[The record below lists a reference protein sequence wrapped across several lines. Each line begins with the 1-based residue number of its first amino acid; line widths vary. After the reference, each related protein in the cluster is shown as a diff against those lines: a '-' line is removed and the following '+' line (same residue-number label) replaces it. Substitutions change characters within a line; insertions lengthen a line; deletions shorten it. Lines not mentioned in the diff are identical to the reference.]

1 MDMLKIG
8 IIGIVGILIA
18 TQLKGTKIEFG
29 VYIGL
34 ATSVII
40 FFYAISKLEIVI
52 ETIDKISGY
61 IEINNVYISTLI
73 KMIGITYIAEFSSS
87 ICKDAGYQ
95 AISNQIEVF
104 GKLSILAVSMPI
116 LLALLETINSFL

>member
-18 TQLKGTKIEFG
+18 TQLKGTKMEFG
-29 VYIGL
+29 IYIAL

-40 FFYAISKLEIVI
+40 FFYAISKLEIII
-52 ETIDKISGY
+52 ETIDKIGGY
-61 IEINNVYISTLI
+61 IEINNVYITTLI

-116 LLALLETINSFL
+116 LLALLETINGFL